1 MSELFAIHV
10 YGKTQHFLITNDL
23 SIYNTRKDTAFSQLT
38 LNVNLIK
45 PVYNP
50 EMLA

>member
-1 MSELFAIHV
+1 MSEFLAIHV
-10 YGKTQHFLITNDL
+10 CGKTQQFLITNDS
-23 SIYNTRKDTAFSQLT
+23 SIYNTRKDTALSQLT
-38 LNVNLIK
+38 LNLNLIK

>member
-1 MSELFAIHV
+1 MSELFAVHV
-10 YGKTQHFLITNDL
+10 YGKTQQFLITNDS

-38 LNVNLIK
+38 MNVNLIK